1 MADFEREK
9 EIVIQ
14 LVRKGSLSKQ
24 QAQTAYQAAKQ
35 AGSSI
40 LDTLVTMGF
49 VTREEIDYSSDQ
61 IPDKMLSLQQVEIN
75 PALTRCLTREI
86 AERIRAIPFRR
97 RGDVVDV
104 AMSDPDDIH
113 AQDEV
118 ARATR
123 MRVCPV
129 RVSDADISW
138 ALETHYTEEETKDLE
153 ANYATSTDGLV
164 DGDAIARL
172 MDAPAIVRLA
182 SSLIS
187 QAVTEYRASDIHIEP
202 QRQGLVVRFRV
213 DGTLQRV
220 MSLDETVKAALTSR
234 LKIMADMDIADSRLP
249 QDGRFTTTVQNR
261 RVDVRVSSRPTIFGE
276 KLVMRVLDKS
286 RIIVGMDQLGFPQYI
301 SRAMGA
307 MLHVSRGMVAVVGAT
322 GSGKTTTLYSAL
334 HRLRSEGV
342 NIESVEDPVEYQLAG
357 INQAYVRPDIGL
369 TFPEHLRSILRQDP
383 DVILVGEIRDGDTA
397 DMAFRAALTG
407 HLVLSTLH
415 ANDAPSALV
424 RCQEM
429 KIEPYLVASA
439 LRCIVAQRL
448 ARRVCEKCKVGYD
461 ARQAV
466 ADVPFLADLF
476 EVHGITKLYRGEGC
490 EECRNTGYRGRTGI
504 FEMLRMS
511 PAIRKTV
518 LAGNLDEDQARELA
532 IAEGMEPMELDALR
546 KLKEGSTSIES
557 LLGIY
562 ADRMTEYGDQVQ
574 ALLRGSEK

>member
-1 MADFEREK
+1 MVDIEREK
-9 EIVIQ
+9 EIIIQ
-14 LVRKGSLSKQ
+14 LVRKGSLTKQ

-35 AGSSI
+35 GGTSI
-40 LDTLVTMGF
+40 LDTVVTLGF
-49 VTREEIDYSSDQ
+49 VTRDEVEYATDQ
-61 IPDKMLSLQQVEIN
+61 MPDQMLSLQQVEIN
-75 PALTRCLTREI
+75 TSLVHSLSKEV

-97 RGDVVDV
+97 RGDIVDV
-104 AMSDPDDIH
+104 AMSDPEDIH

-123 MRVCPV
+123 ARVNPV
-129 RVSDADISW
+129 RVADADISW
-138 ALETHYTEEETKDLE
+138 VIETHFAEEETKDLE
-153 ANYATSTDGLV
+153 ASYATATDGLV
-164 DGDAIARL
+164 DGVDHLMRL
-172 MDAPAIVRLA
+172 MDAPAIVQLA

-187 QAVTEYRASDIHIEP
+187 QAVLEYRASDIHIEP
-202 QRQGLVVRFRV
+202 QRQGMVVRFRV
-213 DGTLQRV
+213 DGTLQRI
-220 MSLDETVKAALTSR
+220 MALPETVKSALTSR
-234 LKIMADMDIADSRLP
+234 LKIMAEMDIADSRLP
-249 QDGRFTTTVQNR
+249 QDGRFSTTVQNR

-276 KLVMRVLDKS
+276 KIVMRVLDKS
-286 RIIVGMDQLGFPQYI
+286 KVIVGMDHLGFPAYI

-307 MLHVSRGMVAVVGAT
+307 MLHVSRGMVVVVGAT

-357 INQAYVRPDIGL
+357 INQSYARPDIGL

-383 DVILVGEIRDGDTA
+383 DVILVGEIRDSETA

-439 LRCIVAQRL
+439 LRCVVAQRL
-448 ARRVCEKCKVGYD
+448 ARRVCDKCKTGYD
-461 ARQAV
+461 AKQAV
-466 ADVPFLADLF
+466 AEVPFLADLF
-476 EVHGITKLYRGEGC
+476 EAHGIETLYRGNGC

-504 FEMLRMS
+504 FEMLKMS
-511 PAIRKTV
+511 PKLRQGV
-518 LAGNLDEDQARELA
+518 LRGLDEETARELA
-532 IAEGMEPMELDALR
+532 IEEGMEPMELDALR
-546 KLKEGSTSIES
+546 KLKEGTTSIES

-562 ADRMTEYGDQVQ
+562 ADRMMEFGDQVQ
-574 ALLRGSEK
+574 ALLKGTE